1 MMVYYMSM
9 EKKQTLLFDSSK
21 LTYFSGNISYDWKNI
36 NFIKGEIDNEKAI
49 ISDSIYYD
57 LETVPIIYVEGY
69 INELGLVDKS
79 RKYKEVKL
87 SNCRLIANT
96 EVSTELCDEKGN
108 QKLVDNDKNKR
119 NEVILFK
126 DPKDTTD
133 IYRLMI
139 KWLTDKPIMIGT
151 LEGYIDDDI
160 IYSTELIVNKPN
172 LSNVEMDKDKYNLEF
187 DNYLLNKIEQV
198 MNDKGKGFVI
208 PLQIIRA
215 LINQES
221 KYNFRA
227 YRYEPF
233 FDLKYC
239 YYGESAG
246 WTSAY
251 NLMKSDQY
259 KKEVGYLEK
268 GDEDTWTIYEV
279 FFKNC
284 LEINKNADSKKYG
297 KGCWPNDLIKMYD
310 DLKENE
316 PEKANR
322 VIEIYLNYGSE
333 VAKFWYLKKQNDLL
347 DPVKDFEEK
356 WNELKKTCNN
366 SNIEVADEDVDK
378 TKLKEI
384 LKGDLWLKNKQEDD
398 KRYKEIIDELIDT
411 NDIYK
416 LKKFLKLYIEY
427 QYQLTIEWYEK
438 NRDIEKE
445 LPKPFI
451 AQVHISASYGLMQ
464 LMYVN
469 AWYYNN
475 YREFPEGLY
484 DYKTNIDKGIEF
496 FRRKYIESNN
506 SVSTNVN
513 EWVSKWNKALKDYN
527 GGKDYKNKVRNKEK
541 FFVPQETII
550 K

>member
-151 LEGYIDDDI
+151 LEGYIDDAT

-172 LSNVEMDKDKYNLEF
+172 LSNVEMDKDEYNLEF
-187 DNYLLNKIEQV
+187 DNYLLNRIEQV
-198 MNDKGKGFVI
+198 MNDNDKGFTI
-208 PLQIIRA
+208 PLQLIRA
-215 LINQES
+215 LIMQES
-221 KYNFRA
+221 EYDYKA

-233 FDLKYC
+233 FDMKYC
-239 YYGESAG
+239 YIGKSDGYTE
-246 WTSAY
+246 AY

-259 KKEVGYLEK
+259 KKEVRYLEK
-268 GDEDTWTIYEV
+268 GDKEACTIYEV

-284 LEINKNADSKKYG
+284 SEINKNTDSNKYG
-297 KGCWPNDLIKMYD
+297 KSYWDKDLRKMYD

-322 VIEIYLNYGSE
+322 VIEIYLNYGPE

-356 WNELKKTCNN
+356 WNELKKICNN
-366 SNIEVADEDVDK
+366 SNIEVSDEDIDK

-384 LKGDLWLKNKQEDD
+384 LKGDLWLINNQEED
-398 KRYKEIIDELIDT
+398 KRYKEIINELIDT
-411 NDIYK
+411 NNITK
-416 LKKFLKLYIEY
+416 LKKFLKLNIEY
-427 QYQLTIEWYEK
+427 KHKLTIEWYEQ

-451 AQVHISASYGLMQ
+451 AQLHISASYGLMQ
-464 LMYVN
+464 LMYAN
-469 AWYYNN
+469 AWYYSD
-475 YREFPEGLY
+475 YRECPDGLY
-484 DYKTNIDKGIEF
+484 DYKTNIDKGTEF
-496 FRRKYIESNN
+496 FRRKYIESNY
-506 SVSTNVN
+506 SDSADVN
-513 EWVSKWNKALKDYN
+513 EWVSKWNKAIKDYN
-527 GGKDYKNKVRNKEK
+527 GGETYRNKVRNIEK